1 MIDLSGD
8 LTWHGD
14 NAHIHSMMGGID
26 INADMGPI
34 MMYSDWLDINAYSGV
49 NINGNTNISGD
60 VSGSNAPTNADH
72 LTRKD
77 YVDAADAA
85 LMNSINNLDST
96 TTANALWQDDG
107 NGNITNTNIGEVQ
120 LAGGVSAGYVM
131 TGFVDAGHVMT
142 GHLNTMGDAW
152 IEGNAIGLLQPTQ
165 NEHLTRKDYV
175 DVGDMNNAASI
186 MNAEM
191 NANTAITAE
200 TVRATAA
207 EAANA
212 TAITTEETRAT
223 AAEAALMNSINNLDS
238 TTTAN
243 ALWQDDGNG
252 NITNTNI
259 GEVQLAGGVSA
270 GYVMTG
276 FVDAGHVMTG
286 HLNTMGDAWIEGNAI
301 GLLQP
306 TQNEHLTRKDYV
318 DVGDMNNAASI
329 MNAEMNANTA
339 ITAETVRATAAEAAN
354 ATAITTEETRA
365 TAAEAA
371 LMNSINNLDSTTTAN
386 ALWSDDGMGNITN
399 SNSGNTN
406 IGDGFMG
413 VNVNSVGDY
422 IDLNGSIID
431 IGHGMGGVHVDF
443 GNTNIGDGSMGVNV
457 SSDGDMVDIHAIS
470 TNING
475 ELNVSGNLYAGGTL
489 LSSDRRFKKD
499 IITVNNALDKVLQ
512 LRGVYY
518 YWRQKDFPNKNFD
531 DKKELGLIAQE
542 VESIIPEIVGESV
555 DGYKAVEYQ
564 KLVALLIEAIKE
576 QQAIIDGQKTEMAD
590 MRVELDGRLKA
601 LEEMFNTAT
610 LNK

>member
-1 MIDLSGD
+1 
-8 LTWHGD
+8 
-14 NAHIHSMMGGID
+14 
-26 INADMGPI
+26 
-34 MMYSDWLDINAYSGV
+34 
-49 NINGNTNISGD
+49 
-60 VSGSNAPTNADH
+60 
-72 LTRKD
+72 
-77 YVDAADAA
+77 
-85 LMNSINNLDST
+85 
-96 TTANALWQDDG
+96 
-107 NGNITNTNIGEVQ
+107 
-120 LAGGVSAGYVM
+120 
-131 TGFVDAGHVMT
+131 
-142 GHLNTMGDAW
+142 
-152 IEGNAIGLLQPTQ
+152 
-165 NEHLTRKDYV
+165 
-175 DVGDMNNAASI
+175 
-186 MNAEM
+186 
-191 NANTAITAE
+191 
-200 TVRATAA
+200 
-207 EAANA
+207 
-212 TAITTEETRAT
+212 
-223 AAEAALMNSINNLDS
+223 
-238 TTTAN
+238 
-243 ALWQDDGNG
+243 
-252 NITNTNI
+252 
-259 GEVQLAGGVSA
+259 
-270 GYVMTG
+270 
-276 FVDAGHVMTG
+276 
-286 HLNTMGDAWIEGNAI
+286 
-301 GLLQP
+301 
-306 TQNEHLTRKDYV
+306 
-318 DVGDMNNAASI
+318 
-329 MNAEMNANTA
+329 
-339 ITAETVRATAAEAAN
+339 
-354 ATAITTEETRA
+354 
-365 TAAEAA
+365 
-371 LMNSINNLDSTTTAN
+371 MNSINNLDSTTTAN